1 MTTDFSRS
9 SMRRNRS
16 GRGCDAGEPRLL
28 DRHEIWNMR
37 YQFCVR
43 AFEIEREWQGSE
55 ISLQRCSELTP
66 ELWQLCHTDTIL

>member
-37 YQFCVR
+37 ISS
-43 AFEIEREWQGSE
+43 ASERLKSNESGKGPR
-55 ISLQRCSELTP
+55 LVCNVVAN
-66 ELWQLCHTDTIL
+66 